1 MAEAKHPNGTA
12 TVQIDNER
20 VRVTEWRFRP
30 GETTGHHTHGF
41 DYVVI
46 PTASGTLR
54 IVAPNGT
61 ASAAELKVGH
71 PYYRN
76 AGVEHDVIN
85 ADDHDVSFI
94 EVEIKTRPE

>member
-1 MAEAKHPNGTA
+1 MAETKHPIGTA
-12 TVQIDNER
+12 TTQIDNER
-20 VRVTEWRFRP
+20 VRVTEWRFQP
-30 GETTGHHTHGF
+30 GEATGHHTHGF

-54 IVAPNGT
+54 IVAPDGSS
-61 ASAAELKVGH
+61 SAAELTVGQ

-85 ADDHDVSFI
+85 ADEHEVAFI

>member
-1 MAEAKHPNGTA
+1 MTMEKLPSGTA
-12 TVQIDNER
+12 TIQVDNDR
-20 VRVTEWRFRP
+20 VRVTEWRFQP
-30 GETTGHHTHGF
+30 GEATGHHTHGF

-54 IVAPNGT
+54 IIAPDGT
-61 ASAAELKVGH
+61 ATAAALTVGQ

-85 ADDHDVSFI
+85 ADNHEVSFI
-94 EVEIKTRPE
+94 EVEIKAGPE

>member
-1 MAEAKHPNGTA
+1 MAGTKHPSGTA

-20 VRVTEWRFRP
+20 VRVTEWRFQA
-30 GETTGHHTHGF
+30 GEATGHHTHGF
-41 DYVVI
+41 DYAVI

-54 IVAPNGT
+54 IVAPDGT
-61 ASAAELKVGH
+61 ASTAELTVGQ

-85 ADDHDVSFI
+85 ADNHEVSFI
-94 EVEIKTRPE
+94 EVEIKT

>member
-1 MAEAKHPNGTA
+1 MAEVKHPRGTA
-12 TVQIDNER
+12 TVQIDNDR

-30 GETTGHHTHGF
+30 GEATGHHTHGF

-46 PTASGTLR
+46 PTASGSLR
-54 IVAPNGT
+54 IVEPDGT
-61 ASAAELKVGH
+61 ASTAELTVGK

-85 ADDHDVSFI
+85 ADDREVSFV
-94 EVEIKTRPE
+94 EVEIKTRAE

>member
-1 MAEAKHPNGTA
+1 MAETKHPNGTA
-12 TVQIDNER
+12 TIQIDNER
-20 VRVTEWRFRP
+20 VRVTEWRFQP
-30 GETTGHHTHGF
+30 GEATGHHTHGF

-54 IVAPNGT
+54 IVAPDG
-61 ASAAELKVGH
+61 SSSDAALTVGQ

-85 ADDHDVSFI
+85 ADEHEVAFI

>member
-1 MAEAKHPNGTA
+1 MAEAEHPNGTA
-12 TVQIDNER
+12 IVQIDNER
-20 VRVTEWRFRP
+20 VRVTEWRFQP
-30 GETTGHHTHGF
+30 GEATGHHTHGF

-46 PTASGTLR
+46 PTASGTLK
-54 IVAPNGT
+54 IVMPDGT
-61 ASAAELKVGH
+61 ANAAELTVGQ

-85 ADDHDVSFI
+85 ADNHEVSFI